1 MTNSAQDNT
10 VKEYCFF
17 CDKKK
22 FNKETVLD
30 ENDLFYARRD
40 DFPVSN
46 GHAEIISKKH
56 IESFFELSDNEV
68 IQLFDLLKKAK
79 DIIQKK
85 HIPDAFNIGINDG
98 KEA

>member
-1 MTNSAQDNT
+1 MNT
-10 VKEYCFF
+10 ISNNISKDYCFF
-17 CDKKK
+17 CDKTK
-22 FNKETVLD
+22 FNKETLLD

-46 GHAEIISKKH
+46 GHAEIIPKKH
-56 IESFFELSDNEV
+56 IESFFELTNDEL

-79 DIIQKK
+79 NSIQKK
-85 HIPDAFNIGINDG
+85 HNPDAFNIGINDG